1 MGMRD
6 QSWCSS
12 CGAGMLYTEDEDVT
26 CYRCDQEEY
35 NKLETRSSKFME
47 YMKIHL
53 ISLEQDLDK
62 HRPEDVLLVE
72 YIEGQIEATRHL
84 LSVATDI
91 MNNSNERVNI

>member
-1 MGMRD
+1 MKWHEM
-6 QSWCSS
+6 STKSS
-12 CGAGMLYTEDEDVT
+12 AFL
-26 CYRCDQEEY
+26 
-35 NKLETRSSKFME
+35 E

-91 MNNSNERVNI
+91 MMSTSERYNNDNI